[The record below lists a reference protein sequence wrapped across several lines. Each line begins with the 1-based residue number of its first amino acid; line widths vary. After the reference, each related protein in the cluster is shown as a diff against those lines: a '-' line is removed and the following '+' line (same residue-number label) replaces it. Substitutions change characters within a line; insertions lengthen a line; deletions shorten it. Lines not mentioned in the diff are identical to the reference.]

1 MGFWRYLLRSRIDNG
16 AALML
21 TVLLGSFYFVMNL
34 PFVQFMEEQAE
45 LLQARSP
52 FYGVPFTLNLF
63 NFDPSMYYAEGAP
76 TIIHPIKELLSVPLA
91 SGAAYLGGNLFFLI
105 VQSLINALSVTL
117 LFYYL
122 RRSGGGM
129 LLSASWALFFGCS
142 SYNLFTALIPDSYP
156 YVQVIILFSLF
167 YLLYVR
173 TATAGESKVWPQS
186 VLGVVNFA
194 LTSTNVATFM
204 ASVGVNLI
212 DGKRGRRTA
221 LARLLHIG
229 VVALLIA
236 LILTLLQWLLFGG
249 ETWLTS
255 WRQGL
260 SDGGFSYVAP
270 FSWVHHW
277 QAFYMLFVS
286 PVLTPSLAFIDPNL
300 AAFVTDLSRPY
311 PLHVHLVGGGLI
323 VLALLSLIQGRSSR
337 EAWIPAIYI
346 GFALLLHLVV
356 GFGLGTF
363 QYDMYLYAG
372 HSLFALFLLGA
383 GFLIRLHSSRLRRV
397 LLGLVIA
404 CTGVTLVHNIM
415 FHAEALDTIRAAYLQ

>member
-21 TVLLGSFYFVMNL
+21 TLLLGSFYFVMNL

-52 FYGVPFTLNLF
+52 FYGAPFTLNLF

-76 TIIHPIKELLSVPLA
+76 TIIHPLKDLLAVPLA
-91 SGAAYLGGNLFFLI
+91 LGAAHMGGNLFFLI
-105 VQSLINALSVTL
+105 VQSLINALSAAL

-129 LLSASWALFFGCS
+129 LLSAVWALFFGVS
-142 SYNLFTALIPDSYP
+142 SYSLFTALIPDSYP
-156 YVQVIILFSLF
+156 YVQVMILFSVV

-173 TATAGESKVWPQS
+173 TAAAGEGKVWPQS
-186 VLGVVNFA
+186 VLGAANFA

-212 DGKRGRRTA
+212 DGKRSRRAVLT
-221 LARLLHIG
+221 RVLLIG
-229 VVALLIA
+229 AVALLIV
-236 LILTLLQWLLFGG
+236 LLLTLLQWLLFGG

-260 SDGGFSYVAP
+260 SEGGFSYVAP

-286 PVLTPSLAFIDPNL
+286 PVLTPALAFIDPNL
-300 AAFVTDLSRPY
+300 AAFVTDLSHPY

-323 VLALLSLIQGRSSR
+323 VLALLGLVQGRRSR

-346 GFALLLHLVV
+346 GFAVLLHLVI

-383 GFLIRLHSSRLRRV
+383 GFLIRLHRSRLRQV
-397 LLGLVIA
+397 LLGLVMVCA
-404 CTGVTLVHNIM
+404 GVTLVHNIV
-415 FHAEALDTIRAAYLQ
+415 FHAAALDTVRAAYLQ